1 MKAIKKADNGAY
13 TDPVKKKKKTFKNLS
28 DREIKISKNKEFNDY
43 AVKKGIIPNF
53 SEIEDIKERTNK
65 MEEFYGNK
73 KNVSMLNKEQSK
85 YFESKKIKKAKN
97 GGSMK
102 KIKVVK
108 KAKAGAKLKMVK
120 GPDGKM
126 VPFYA
131 NDGKGKMEYGGA
143 LKKMKA
149 MYGSKVKMAKHGS
162 KVKMAGKGAYMKG
175 K

>member
-1 MKAIKKADNGAY
+1 MKAIKKTQKAEHG
-13 TDPVKKKKKTFKNLS
+13 T
-28 DREIKISKNKEFNDY
+28 KI
-43 AVKKGIIPNF
+43 
-53 SEIEDIKERTNK
+53 
-65 MEEFYGNK
+65 
-73 KNVSMLNKEQSK
+73 
-85 YFESKKIKKAKN
+85 
-97 GGSMK
+97 
-102 KIKVVK
+102 K

-131 NDGKGKMEYGGA
+131 ADGKGKMEYGGA

-162 KVKMAGKGAYMKG
+162 KVKMAGKGAYMK

>member
-1 MKAIKKADNGAY
+1 MKAIKKGQKAEHG
-13 TDPVKKKKKTFKNLS
+13 S
-28 DREIKISKNKEFNDY
+28 KI
-43 AVKKGIIPNF
+43 
-53 SEIEDIKERTNK
+53 
-65 MEEFYGNK
+65 
-73 KNVSMLNKEQSK
+73 
-85 YFESKKIKKAKN
+85 
-97 GGSMK
+97 
-102 KIKVVK
+102 K

-149 MYGSKVKMAKHGS
+149 MYGSKVKMA
-162 KVKMAGKGAYMKG
+162 GKGAYMKG